1 MNLLIEL
8 FVNFNHFLSDK
19 LDLKILKSL
28 GIDSTVVYQF
38 IFFIIFFN
46 LIASKLFKKLQE
58 ILELRESKTSKLDSH
73 ANDLY
78 KKVEELQEKYKASI
92 EKTHQDSQVIASKK
106 KSEILAK
113 EREVLTG
120 AEDKMTS
127 EYEAKRAQLLK
138 EMNEK
143 RSAVLSEASV
153 LSNSLVEKLTK

>member
-1 MNLLIEL
+1 MNTIVTIL
-8 FVNFNHFLSDK
+8 NS
-19 LDLKILKSL
+19 LKIDNTFL
-28 GIDSTVVYQF
+28 IQF
-38 IFFIIFFN
+38 VLFLVFFN
-46 LIASKLFKKLQE
+46 VIAPILFNKLQE

-78 KKVEELQEKYKASI
+78 KKVEELQEKYKASV

-120 AEDKMTS
+120 AENKMTS
-127 EYEAKRAQLLK
+127 DYEAKRAQLLK

-143 RSAVLSEASV
+143 RTAVLSEASV

>member
-1 MNLLIEL
+1 MNTIVTIL
-8 FVNFNHFLSDK
+8 NS
-19 LDLKILKSL
+19 LKIDNTFL
-28 GIDSTVVYQF
+28 IQF
-38 IFFIIFFN
+38 VLFLVFFN
-46 LIASKLFKKLQE
+46 VIAPILFNKLQE

-78 KKVEELQEKYKASI
+78 KKVEELQEKYKASV

-113 EREVLTG
+113 ERGVLTG
-120 AEDKMTS
+120 AENKMTS
-127 EYEAKRAQLLK
+127 DYEAKRAQLLK

-143 RSAVLSEASV
+143 RTAVLSEASV

>member
-1 MNLLIEL
+1 MNTIVTIL
-8 FVNFNHFLSDK
+8 NS
-19 LDLKILKSL
+19 LKIDNTFL
-28 GIDSTVVYQF
+28 VQF
-38 IFFIIFFN
+38 VLFLVFFN
-46 LIASKLFKKLQE
+46 VIAPILFNKLQE
-58 ILELRESKTSKLDSH
+58 ILDLRESKTSKLDSH

-113 EREVLTG
+113 EREILLG
-120 AEDKMTS
+120 AEEKMTS
-127 EYEAKRAQLLK
+127 DYEAKRAQLLK

-143 RSAVLSEASV
+143 RSTVLSEASV

>member
-1 MNLLIEL
+1 MNTIVTIL
-8 FVNFNHFLSDK
+8 NS
-19 LDLKILKSL
+19 LKIDNTFL
-28 GIDSTVVYQF
+28 IQF
-38 IFFIIFFN
+38 VLFLVFFN
-46 LIASKLFKKLQE
+46 VIAPILFNKLQE

-78 KKVEELQEKYKASI
+78 KKVEELQEKYKASV

-113 EREVLTG
+113 EREVLAG
-120 AEDKMTS
+120 AENKMTS
-127 EYEAKRAQLLK
+127 DYEAKRAQLLK

-143 RSAVLSEASV
+143 RTAVLSEASV

>member
-1 MNLLIEL
+1 MNTIVTIL
-8 FVNFNHFLSDK
+8 NS
-19 LDLKILKSL
+19 LKIDNTFL
-28 GIDSTVVYQF
+28 VQF
-38 IFFIIFFN
+38 VLFLVFFN
-46 LIASKLFKKLQE
+46 VIAPILFNKLQE

-78 KKVEELQEKYKASI
+78 KKVEELQEKYKASV

-120 AEDKMTS
+120 AENKMTS
-127 EYEAKRAQLLK
+127 DYEAKRAQLLK

-143 RSAVLSEASV
+143 RTAVLSEASV

>member
-1 MNLLIEL
+1 MNTIVTIL
-8 FVNFNHFLSDK
+8 NS
-19 LDLKILKSL
+19 LKIDNTFL
-28 GIDSTVVYQF
+28 IQF
-38 IFFIIFFN
+38 VLFLVFFN
-46 LIASKLFKKLQE
+46 VIAPILFNKLQE

-78 KKVEELQEKYKASI
+78 KKVEELQEKYKASV

-120 AEDKMTS
+120 AENKMTS
-127 EYEAKRAQLLK
+127 DYEVKRAQLLK